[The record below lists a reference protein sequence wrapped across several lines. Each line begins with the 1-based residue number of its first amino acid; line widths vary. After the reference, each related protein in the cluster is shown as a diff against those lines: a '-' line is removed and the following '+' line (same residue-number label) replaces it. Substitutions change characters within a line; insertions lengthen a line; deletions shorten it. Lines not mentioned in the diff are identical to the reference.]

1 MTTLLLIG
9 QATPVP
15 SSFWEWIGL
24 MDPGMRLAA
33 VMFTLIAAVL
43 VFAILAG
50 VIYKMHKNRLE
61 DALKRELLDRGM
73 SAAEIA
79 MVIHA
84 TPGSAKL
91 TGDASLSAE
100 GHKI

>member
-1 MTTLLLIG
+1 
-9 QATPVP
+9 
-15 SSFWEWIGL
+15 
-24 MDPGMRLAA
+24 MDPGMRLAV
-33 VMFTLIAAVL
+33 VMFTLISVVI

-50 VIYKMHKNRLE
+50 VTYKMHKNRLE

-79 MVIHA
+79 TVVHA

-91 TGDASLSAE
+91 SGDASLSTE